1 MSTVQ
6 YDVLSVYVTGTGALG
21 TSGRCRI
28 KGVYYV
34 ASAGGSL
41 TFRDGGSG
49 GPIRLQMATSASGS
63 GLALIPGEG
72 ILFQGDPHLTV
83 AGTASVTVFYG

>member
-21 TSGRCRI
+21 TGGRCRV

-34 ASAGGSL
+34 ATAAGSL
-41 TFRDGGSG
+41 IFRDGSAT
-49 GPIRLQMATSASGS
+49 GPIRIQMATSSSGS

-72 ILFQGDPHLTV
+72 VLFQGDPHLTV
-83 AGTASVTVFYG
+83 GGTASVTVFYG